1 MTIVPEITRPVLTCY
16 LIMRRSGPSHV
27 LLAIILIPVASCT
40 PHPES
45 SPRYQAVPIASS
57 DLIGPGEIIVQFY
70 PGTSESR
77 IREILAEI
85 PASVKKQ
92 LGSPL
97 VYLVKPLGGGTVSEG
112 ISRLQQY
119 KEVQYAEPNRVHR
132 MFDPDQSLPPD
143 QRP

>member
-1 MTIVPEITRPVLTCY
+1 M
-16 LIMRRSGPSHV
+16 
-27 LLAIILIPVASCT
+27 
-40 PHPES
+40 
-45 SPRYQAVPIASS
+45 
-57 DLIGPGEIIVQFY
+57 QFY